1 MKERKKRKNTFT
13 DEIDLLRKFISQF
26 LTVQLYL
33 NAFRIYITPNPSLE
47 QLDNEKTTEE
57 QSNKKESKEEWKIMV
72 NENRITEMK

>member
-1 MKERKKRKNTFT
+1 MSIYYFERKKRKNTFT

-33 NAFRIYITPNPSLE
+33 NAFRIYITPNLSLE

-57 QSNKKESKEEWKIMV
+57 ESNKDEGGM
-72 NENRITEMK
+72 ENHRHG

>member
-1 MKERKKRKNTFT
+1 MSIYYFERKKRKNTFT

-47 QLDNEKTTEE
+47 QLDNEKMTEE
-57 QSNKKESKEEWKIMV
+57 ESNIDEGGM
-72 NENRITEMK
+72 ENHRHG